1 MKALL
6 VAESEAW
13 ANWEQN
19 TQKQIKL

>member
-13 ANWEQN
+13 ANWEQK